1 MVERHVISEIR
12 RIGLSNPKRRT
23 RTKTKKGAARLTPGR
38 QKKATAPYEP
48 TALVRMEDDPF
59 MRI

>member
-1 MVERHVISEIR
+1 M
-12 RIGLSNPKRRT
+12 SNPKRRT